1 MKEEI
6 RETIIEILKNNYI
19 EDSPDL
25 ILELFDQE
33 KEKLIHDHEILVN
46 TILEEKNWEKIEM
59 LKRLIKNIEPWVE
72 KPNRENGEKIY
83 KIKSTIIKEVWLK
96 QKAVLQKEI
105 EEIGKKS
112 LQKKG
117 QIQNTKDG
125 QGGNLIFLAN
135 QNGPKM
141 VI

>member
-1 MKEEI
+1 MKKEI

-59 LKRLIKNIEPWVE
+59 LKRLIKNIEPWIE
-72 KPNRENGEKIY
+72 KPNRENEEKIY

-105 EEIGKKS
+105 EKIGKKS
-112 LQKKG
+112 LM
-117 QIQNTKDG
+117 
-125 QGGNLIFLAN
+125 A
-135 QNGPKM
+135 
-141 VI
+141 